1 MKQAEPL
8 MIQALGEREL
18 TIKRS
23 FNAPRALVF
32 QAFTTP
38 TLLSRWLLGPPGWS
52 MPVCEADLP
61 AERVAA
67 S

>member
-1 MKQAEPL
+1 